1 MQLELRIL
9 EALLFAATDP
19 VPEENIKK
27 HLPNN
32 VDLPILLEKLRKQ
45 YKNRGV
51 NLVRVA
57 ECWAFRTA
65 PDLSEKL
72 QIEISIKRKLSR
84 ASTEVLSIIAYH
96 QPVTRTEIEEIRGVA
111 LSKGTIDILLEV
123 GWIRPVGR
131 RQTPGRPVT
140 WGTSIEFLNHFN
152 LDTVKDLPGIDELKA
167 TGLLDKRPVKT
178 IFADIEDSEQI
189 AFDD

>member
-19 VPEENIKK
+19 VTEENIKK

-32 VDLPILLEKLRKQ
+32 VALPILLEKLRKQ

-152 LDTVKDLPGIDELKA
+152 LNTVKDLPGIDELKA

-189 AFDD
+189 VFDD